1 MLPFKKE
8 GLLVLSVQ
16 RRASVHSF
24 AHKHLQVKIAKVDG
38 SRAALHTSRIAAKFK
53 SGMGYSSFF
62 TRGFFGTF
70 RSHLRISRSPDWAV
84 WALQNCNAWNGIF
97 LWLKPKYS
105 PTGCTEKS
113 SRRCN
118 TTIFKCPVTSFTKK
132 PSISIVCL
140 ICIKKDSEEN
150 MRAFIKAK
158 SAEKDPN
165 VCKKQ
170 LNKTRVTEKNQ
181 KVTVKATCG

>member
-1 MLPFKKE
+1 M
-8 GLLVLSVQ
+8 
-16 RRASVHSF
+16 
-24 AHKHLQVKIAKVDG
+24 
-38 SRAALHTSRIAAKFK
+38 
-53 SGMGYSSFF
+53 
-62 TRGFFGTF
+62 
-70 RSHLRISRSPDWAV
+70 
-84 WALQNCNAWNGIF
+84 
-97 LWLKPKYS
+97 
-105 PTGCTEKS
+105 
-113 SRRCN
+113 
-118 TTIFKCPVTSFTKK
+118 
-132 PSISIVCL
+132 CL